1 MDTTQKRNLQN
12 EYAKMKKVYG
22 RMQCKIYTEE
32 IYSGNLN
39 MFDDGHNQTQ
49 EELLILENLVKSND
63 IKIRYILQKT
73 KGDIQHKLTIIYSQL
88 ENFIWRICNQ
98 EFINYLNSK

>member
-1 MDTTQKRNLQN
+1 
-12 EYAKMKKVYG
+12 
-22 RMQCKIYTEE
+22 
-32 IYSGNLN
+32 

-73 KGDIQHKLTIIYSQL
+73 KGDI
-88 ENFIWRICNQ
+88 
-98 EFINYLNSK
+98 